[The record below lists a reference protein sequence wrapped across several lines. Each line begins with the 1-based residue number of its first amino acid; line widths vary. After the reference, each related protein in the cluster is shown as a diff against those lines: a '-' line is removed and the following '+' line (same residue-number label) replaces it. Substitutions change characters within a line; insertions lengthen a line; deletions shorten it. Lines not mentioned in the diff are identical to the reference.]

1 MLIEKVRPELTG
13 FPHMIGQIR
22 YSMLIDGFG
31 SFTNGIRTLK
41 VLLSLMNDF
50 VTTYTSEIIILR
62 HIRIW
67 LEKRWLTEAR
77 MAPSVDEFYAELL

>member
-13 FPHMIGQIR
+13 FPPMIGQIR

-50 VTTYTSEIIILR
+50 VTT
-62 HIRIW
+62 
-67 LEKRWLTEAR
+67 
-77 MAPSVDEFYAELL
+77 